1 MPTGQ
6 RLAKQSESE
15 AEQENSSNSTL
26 EKAVVVVILVM
37 VGDGEDSGRRLWPGV
52 DLGYGEWTGQ
62 LMTMTMI
69 WDNDGVILPMQWSD
83 VSDM

>member
-1 MPTGQ
+1 MVIVEEDCD
-6 RLAKQSESE
+6 LV
-15 AEQENSSNSTL
+15 L
-26 EKAVVVVILVM
+26 ILVM
-37 VGDGEDSGRRLWPGV
+37 VS
-52 DLGYGEWTGQ
+52 GQ